1 MESEAVVVVD
11 TGSACLRAGFAGEGA
26 PRVVATMHGGHQVGR
41 GSSLCPSSLTS
52 SEDSKASST
61 AFSAE
66 QQNFTVEWDG
76 LLDTW
81 EALFEQQLMIDCSDH
96 SFVMSTLP
104 DMTPTSRSTM
114 IETMFEHFDAP
125 CLRTESPAVLS
136 LHALG
141 LRDGLVIDCG
151 NRLSVTPIV
160 EGYVFEQATHRSF
173 YGGLELTA
181 ELRRRLMDSGVD
193 AAGLGSGTFECLNV
207 VRSLKE
213 KYCHVAP
220 FGHAVADSLVSF
232 DAAKRQRCI
241 IGPARAIGSPARA
254 SICLHLS
261 IGSNTHAIRAAL
273 LN

>member
-1 MESEAVVVVD
+1 M
-11 TGSACLRAGFAGEGA
+11 
-26 PRVVATMHGGHQVGR
+26 
-41 GSSLCPSSLTS
+41 
-52 SEDSKASST
+52 
-61 AFSAE
+61 
-66 QQNFTVEWDG
+66 
-76 LLDTW
+76 DTW
-81 EALFEQQLMIDCSDH
+81 EALFEQQLMISCSDH

-114 IETMFEHFDAP
+114 IETMFEHFNAP

-193 AAGLGSGTFECLNV
+193 AAGLGNGNFECSNV

-220 FGHAVADSLVSF
+220 FGHAAADSLVSF

-241 IGPARAIGSPARA
+241 IGPARATGSPARTSSCVPSSDDSHTRA
-254 SICLHLS
+254 SRL
-261 IGSNTHAIRAAL
+261 AL
-273 LN
+273 LGLTVMSA